1 MIVKIWDVIEGPIS
15 IEEYPDEAPD
25 GANWYMVCRTEVDG
39 VMSDDNFWFEEFDDA
54 YEWESHFKKS
64 IEPLVIDMTTMY
76 GYN

>member
-1 MIVKIWDVIEGPIS
+1 MIVKVWDVIEGPIS
-15 IEEYPDEAPD
+15 VEEYPDEVPD

-39 VMSDDNFWFEEFDDA
+39 IIADDNFWFEDFEDA

-64 IEPLVIDMTTMY
+64 IEPLEIDMTTMY